1 MENQIIV
8 SHQQVPLKS
17 AYERF
22 TDRLENKVLKHL
34 EANWADKLKADKSSF
49 EAYIMSLEGD
59 TGLMLFRIDQHGY
72 LLNVIGR
79 PRKAKQYLIGNPMTA
94 TRMTG
99 HDIRAALYAPL
110 RVLVYEDLDRHS
122 FVEYD
127 LPSSLFCQFG
137 NSQVA
142 EVGKEL
148 DRKILDVIDKCDTP
162 V

>member
-17 AYERF
+17 TYEKF
-22 TDRLENKVLKHL
+22 TEKLENTVLKHL
-34 EANWADKLKADKSSF
+34 EANWADKLKTDKSGF
-49 EAYIMSLEGD
+49 EEYIKGLEGE
-59 TGLMLFRIDQHGY
+59 TGLILFRIDQHGY

-94 TRMTG
+94 TRMTR

-110 RVLVYEDLDRHS
+110 RVLVYEDLDGHS

-127 LPSSLFCQFG
+127 LPSSLFGQFG
-137 NSQVA
+137 NSQIA

-148 DRKILDVIDKCDTP
+148 DRKIVDVINKADA
-162 V
+162 